1 MHEIKVVDA
10 AIGVGLAGIQ
20 VDRAQLQQT
29 HFAEQISNGLNTWE
43 SAQLKAM
50 YVAAGLQTAAGFAF
64 AGGSV
69 VSAIKQLFSFGLIG
83 DAAAAAGQTLSAFA
97 AVASTGAEIAQT
109 KASFERR
116 AEEWR
121 LQEGLARFDV
131 QTANQQLAL
140 SQNQFQLALQERD
153 LSALQMQHAA
163 AVVEFLA
170 TRFTNAE
177 LFEWM
182 SGVLGRVYAFFLQ
195 HATALARLAEAQLAF
210 ERQELPPGFIRS
222 DYWRDSSS
230 GDSAAPD
237 RRGLTG
243 SAQLLQDTHRLDQYA
258 FETDRRKLHLT
269 QTFPLSQIGAIE
281 LQLFRDT
288 GVATF
293 ATPEELFDR
302 EFPGHFLRLIKRVRI
317 SLVALLPPLRG
328 VRATLSASG
337 VSRTVVA
344 RGPFS
349 TVTLRRA
356 PESIAFTSAV
366 NATGLF
372 ELEPESGLLLPFEG
386 MGVDT
391 VWRLELP
398 KAANPFDFRSIADV
412 VLTVEYTAL
421 ESPEYRQQV
430 IRRLDR
436 RFSGDRAF
444 SLRNDFPDAWFD
456 LNNPDTVDPDRRM
469 TAVIPITTGDLP
481 PHIDD
486 LLVEHL
492 TLFVIREDSFT
503 GELTVISLSHT
514 SGGQTSTGGEVQ
526 TINGIVSTRR
536 PAGTPW
542 HTLLGAGPIGDWEL
556 RLPDD
561 APTRALFSEEQIE
574 DIVVVVSLSGTT
586 PPWP

>member
-1 MHEIKVVDA
+1 M
-10 AIGVGLAGIQ
+10 
-20 VDRAQLQQT
+20 
-29 HFAEQISNGLNTWE
+29 
-43 SAQLKAM
+43 
-50 YVAAGLQTAAGFAF
+50 
-64 AGGSV
+64 
-69 VSAIKQLFSFGLIG
+69 
-83 DAAAAAGQTLSAFA
+83 
-97 AVASTGAEIAQT
+97 
-109 KASFERR
+109 
-116 AEEWR
+116 
-121 LQEGLARFDV
+121 
-131 QTANQQLAL
+131 
-140 SQNQFQLALQERD
+140 
-153 LSALQMQHAA
+153 
-163 AVVEFLA
+163 
-170 TRFTNAE
+170 
-177 LFEWM
+177 
-182 SGVLGRVYAFFLQ
+182 
-195 HATALARLAEAQLAF
+195 
-210 ERQELPPGFIRS
+210 
-222 DYWRDSSS
+222 
-230 GDSAAPD
+230 
-237 RRGLTG
+237 
-243 SAQLLQDTHRLDQYA
+243 
-258 FETDRRKLHLT
+258 
-269 QTFPLSQIGAIE
+269 
-281 LQLFRDT
+281 
-288 GVATF
+288 ATF

-349 TVTLRRA
+349 TVTLHRS

-372 ELEPESGLLLPFEG
+372 ELEPETGMLLPFEG

-391 VWRLELP
+391 VWRLEVP

-412 VLTVEYTAL
+412 VLTIEYTAL

-469 TAVIPITTGDLP
+469 TAVIPITTDDLP
-481 PHIDD
+481 RHIDD

-492 TLFVIREDSFT
+492 TLFVIRDDSFA

-514 SGGQTSTGGEVQ
+514 SSGQTTTGGEVH

-561 APTRALFSEEQIE
+561 APTRALFSEEQVE